1 MSATPQTAGVRTGRV
16 AVGIRRMPAPR
27 RLLVA
32 VLAATLA
39 LAACARG
46 FQLKK
51 YPTNNGLFK
60 ASMAEFHAKHWDNA
74 VTGFEKLTLD
84 LTARDTLLPLAHYYL
99 GKAHENNGEYLLAA
113 QSYAKLAE
121 SFPDDTLAAAALLA
135 AGDSYLKMWRDPSLD
150 PTYAS
155 MAQTQYRLL
164 LSVYPD
170 SPLKEKAEAG
180 AAKVDEMLATKDYET
195 GLHYIRRHAYDSAL
209 IYLKDVVRNYPN
221 TQRSRDA
228 MLRIVEVYHLP
239 EMNYREEAKEMCVA
253 MHGAYPGDP
262 DVAKLCPDVVAAD
275 SAKTAPQLP
284 PLPGTKKPSGGTPP
298 PR

>member
-1 MSATPQTAGVRTGRV
+1 MIATPPRAGGRTGRV
-16 AVGIRRMPAPR
+16 AVGITRMPASR
-27 RLLVA
+27 RLLRALLGV
-32 VLAATLA
+32 TLA
-39 LAACARG
+39 LAACAPG
-46 FQLKK
+46 FQIKK
-51 YPTNNGLFK
+51 YPTNTGLFT
-60 ASMAEFHAKHWDNA
+60 ASLAEFRAKHWDNA
-74 VTGFEKLTLD
+74 ATGFEKLTLD

-113 QSYAKLAE
+113 QSFAKLAE

-170 SPLKEKAEAG
+170 SPLKEKAEQG

-228 MLRIVEVYHLP
+228 MLRIVEVYRLP

-253 MHGAYPGDP
+253 MQGAYPGDP
-262 DVAKLCPDVVAAD
+262 DVAKLCPEVAAD
-275 SAKTAPQLP
+275 STKAPP
-284 PLPGTKKPSGGTPP
+284 PSVPLPGAKKPAAGAPP
-298 PR
+298 QR